1 MCEIRNFLYK
11 ILRLKLSGSLVVEGS
26 WIMSICLV
34 LVGMGILMG
43 YRVYAQSVNYILS
56 DIPQVDVVRNFRIA
70 TTVKDLINHQ

>member
-1 MCEIRNFLYK
+1 MCEIRNFIYK

-34 LVGMGILMG
+34 LVGMGILLG
-43 YRVYAQSVNYILS
+43 YRVYAQAVNYILS

-70 TTVKDLINHQ
+70 TTVKDLINQQ